1 MMMIGIGL
9 KKTQIRRRIYYTI
22 DTMDGV
28 TETVISAIF
37 GVRIRSITTTV
48 MTASSDRD
56 SGFDYG
62 D

>member
-1 MMMIGIGL
+1 
-9 KKTQIRRRIYYTI
+9 
-22 DTMDGV
+22 MDGV

-37 GVRIRSITTTV
+37 GVRIRSITTAV